1 MWVDADGFCP
11 FAASVA
17 RLDSYQQ
24 AVLDAC
30 VAHILAP
37 MGMAVASTEWGKAL
51 GRGLYELRIR
61 RSLHA
66 IRTWG
71 LSDPPPASSPQERE
85 PVLLRVFFT
94 VHGSR
99 VVLLFQAYDKGGDP
113 SDKRQRKEIAEARR
127 HLRAR
132 QSSR

>member
-1 MWVDADGFCP
+1 MWEDADAFCP

-17 RLDSYQQ
+17 RLDPYQQ

-30 VAHILAP
+30 VTHILAP

-51 GRGLYELRIR
+51 GQGLYELRIR

-71 LSDPPPASSPQERE
+71 LSDPPRASNPQERE

-113 SDKRQRKEIAEARR
+113 SDKRQRKEIAEARK
-127 HLRAR
+127 HLRAWR
-132 QSSR
+132 SSR

>member
-1 MWVDADGFCP
+1 MWEDQDGSCP
-11 FAASVA
+11 FASSVA
-17 RLDSYQQ
+17 QLDPYRQ

-30 VAHILAP
+30 LTHILAP

-51 GRGLYELRIR
+51 GQGLYELRIR

-71 LSDPPPASSPQERE
+71 LSDPPPAASPEERQ

-94 VHGSR
+94 VHGNR

-113 SDKRQRKEIAEARR
+113 SEKRQRKEIAEARR
-127 HLRAR
+127 HLRAWR
-132 QSSR
+132 SSR